1 MMPTPN
7 QTQLRRDRPLCHRMM
22 MVTCGLTLCFS
33 GVVWRLYE
41 LHLKKGPTLAEEAAK
56 KFREDRVLPAQRG
69 SIKDHSDHY
78 LAYDEE
84 VYELRTDRVHLHDV
98 QSILPNL
105 ARVRGVTQK
114 ELTRTLT
121 KAEILASYHLHVA
134 AAMSAKMGEPPEMI
148 MAKITSKRPIEV
160 LKDNLTD
167 DQATAW
173 RQHLEALYVKG
184 VYVKPAVR
192 RHYPTD
198 NRLALIVGG
207 VEEGKGGVQG
217 IEKTFEDTLRGT
229 PGAVSLEHDKYGR
242 ELMLYRG
249 DIQEPVHGKDVSLTI
264 DLQMQDAV
272 DAIVAQAQA
281 TYRPN
286 KIMAIVTE
294 PATGAVLAMSFLPGH
309 DRHKPDST
317 NWKNLTINEP
327 YEPGSTFKIVAY
339 AAALDQRKVSLDERF
354 DCHWGTYTDPLL
366 KVTLTD
372 VSKMGTVLAREAF
385 AKSSNI
391 ATFKIFKRVG
401 QDMFLN
407 YVKRFGFGQKTGIA
421 LSGERGGYINDGVW
435 SNTTFSSFPIGY
447 EVNVTPLQ
455 MAMAYGAIANGGILM
470 KPRLVDRIVTDSG
483 RHVTMVPPEAIGQV
497 CTGKTAALMRELLK
511 GVVDH
516 GTGTRAQIA
525 GIEVA
530 GKTGTSW
537 RYDPEFVVGKNKDG
551 SPKKGGYR
559 KDQWITSFAGF
570 APANDPKIVCV
581 VVLDNPHAPDPED
594 IGGGKVAAPIFAEI
608 VAETL
613 KQLSVRPQRPLA
625 LKGEAE

>member
-7 QTQLRRDRPLCHRMM
+7 QAQLRRDRPLCHRMM
-22 MVTCGLTLCFS
+22 FVTCFLTLCFS
-33 GVVWRLYE
+33 GVMWRLYD
-41 LHLKKGPTLAEEAAK
+41 LHLKKGPMLAEEAAK
-56 KFREDRVLPAQRG
+56 KFREDRTLPAQRG
-69 SIKDHSDHY
+69 SIKDHSDRY

-98 QSILPNL
+98 RSVLPNL
-105 ARVRGVTQK
+105 ARIRGVSQK

-121 KAEILASYHLHVA
+121 SEQILKAYHVHVA
-134 AAMSAKMGEPPEMI
+134 ESLGAKMGVPAETMLE
-148 MAKITSKRPIEV
+148 KVTSSRPIEV
-160 LKDNLTD
+160 LTQNMNDEQAKD
-167 DQATAW
+167 W
-173 RQHLEALYVKG
+173 RQHLENLFVKG
-184 VYVKPAVR
+184 IYVKPAVR

-198 NRLALIVGG
+198 NRLALIIGG

-217 IEKTFEDTLRGT
+217 IEKTFEDTLRGV
-229 PGAVSLEHDKYGR
+229 PGSVCVEHDKYGR
-242 ELMLYRG
+242 ELLLYRG
-249 DIQEPVHGKDVSLTI
+249 EIKEPVHGKDVHLTI

-286 KIMAIVTE
+286 KMMAIVTE
-294 PATGAVLAMSFLPGH
+294 VTTGSILAMSFLPGH
-309 DRHKPDST
+309 DRLEPDST

-327 YEPGSTFKIVAY
+327 YEPGSTFKVVAFT
-339 AAALDQRKVSLDERF
+339 AALDQRKMGPDESF
-354 DCHWGTYTDPLL
+354 DCHWGLYTDPVL
-366 KVTLTD
+366 KATLRD
-372 VSKMGTVLAREAF
+372 VSKMGTVPAREAF

-391 ATFKIFKRVG
+391 ATYKVFKRVG
-401 QDMFLN
+401 QDTYLD
-407 YVKRFGFGQKTGIA
+407 YVKRFGFGQKTGIS
-421 LSGERGGYINDGVW
+421 LSGESRGYINDGRW
-435 SNTTFSSFPIGY
+435 SNTTYSRFPMGY

-470 KPRLVDRIVTDSG
+470 KPRLVDRIVADGG
-483 RHVTMVPPEAIGQV
+483 RQVTQMPPQAVGQV
-497 CTGKTAALMRELLK
+497 CTGKTAALMRDLLK

-516 GTGTRAQIA
+516 GTGSRAQIE

-530 GKTGTSW
+530 GKTGTSQ
-537 RYDPEFVVGKNKDG
+537 RYDHELIVGKNKDG
-551 SPKKGGYR
+551 SLRKGGYR

-581 VVLDNPHAPDPED
+581 VVLDNPQAPDPAD

-613 KQLSVRPQRPLA
+613 KQLSIRPQRPLA
-625 LKGEAE
+625 LEGGAE

>member
-7 QTQLRRDRPLCHRMM
+7 QAQLRRDRPLCHRMM
-22 MVTCGLTLCFS
+22 FVTCFLTLCFS
-33 GVVWRLYE
+33 GVMWRLYD
-41 LHLKKGPTLAEEAAK
+41 LHLKKGPMLAEEAAK
-56 KFREDRVLPAQRG
+56 KFREDRTLPAQRG
-69 SIKDHSDHY
+69 SIKDHSDRY

-98 QSILPNL
+98 RSVLPNL
-105 ARVRGVTQK
+105 ARIRGVSQK

-121 KAEILASYHLHVA
+121 SEQILKAYHVHVA
-134 AAMSAKMGEPPEMI
+134 ESLGAKMGVPTETMLE
-148 MAKITSKRPIEV
+148 KVTSNRPIEV
-160 LKDNLTD
+160 LTQNMNDEQAKD
-167 DQATAW
+167 W
-173 RQHLEALYVKG
+173 RQHLENLFVKG
-184 VYVKPAVR
+184 IYVKPAVR

-198 NRLALIVGG
+198 NRLALIIGG

-217 IEKTFEDTLRGT
+217 IEKTFEDTLRGV
-229 PGAVSLEHDKYGR
+229 PGSVCVEHDKYGR
-242 ELMLYRG
+242 ELLLYRG
-249 DIQEPVHGKDVSLTI
+249 EIKEPVHGKDVHLTI

-286 KIMAIVTE
+286 KMMAIVTE
-294 PATGAVLAMSFLPGH
+294 VTTGSILAMSFLPGH
-309 DRHKPDST
+309 DRQEPDST

-327 YEPGSTFKIVAY
+327 YEPGSTFKVVAFT
-339 AAALDQRKVSLDERF
+339 AALDQRKMGPDESF
-354 DCHWGTYTDPLL
+354 DCHWGLYTDPVL
-366 KVTLTD
+366 KATLRD
-372 VSKMGTVLAREAF
+372 VSKMGTVPAREAF

-391 ATFKIFKRVG
+391 ATYKVFKRVG
-401 QDMFLN
+401 QDTYLD
-407 YVKRFGFGQKTGIA
+407 YVKRFGFGQKTGIS
-421 LSGERGGYINDGVW
+421 LSGESRGYINDGRW
-435 SNTTFSSFPIGY
+435 SNTTYSRFPMGY

-470 KPRLVDRIVTDSG
+470 KPRLVDRIVADGG
-483 RHVTMVPPEAIGQV
+483 RQVTQMPPQAVGQV
-497 CTGKTAALMRELLK
+497 CTGKTAALMRDLLK

-516 GTGTRAQIA
+516 GTGSRAQIE

-530 GKTGTSW
+530 GKTGTSQ
-537 RYDPEFVVGKNKDG
+537 RYDHELIVGKNKDG
-551 SPKKGGYR
+551 SLRKGGYR

-581 VVLDNPHAPDPED
+581 VVLDNPQAPDPAD

-613 KQLSVRPQRPLA
+613 KQLSIRPQRPLA
-625 LKGEAE
+625 LEGGAE

>member
-7 QTQLRRDRPLCHRMM
+7 QAQLRRDRPLCHRMM
-22 MVTCGLTLCFS
+22 FVTCFLTLCFS
-33 GVVWRLYE
+33 GVMWRLYD
-41 LHLKKGPTLAEEAAK
+41 LHLKKGPMLAEEAAK
-56 KFREDRVLPAQRG
+56 KFREDRALPAQRG
-69 SIKDHSDHY
+69 SIKDHSDRY

-98 QSILPNL
+98 RSVLPNL
-105 ARVRGVTQK
+105 ARIRGVSQK

-121 KAEILASYHLHVA
+121 SEEILKAYHVHVA
-134 AAMSAKMGEPPEMI
+134 ESLGAKMGVPVETMLE
-148 MAKITSKRPIEV
+148 KVTSSRPIEV
-160 LKDNLTD
+160 LTQNMNDEQAKD
-167 DQATAW
+167 W
-173 RQHLEALYVKG
+173 RQHLENLFVKG
-184 VYVKPAVR
+184 IYVKPAVR

-198 NRLALIVGG
+198 NRLALIIGG

-217 IEKTFEDTLRGT
+217 IEKTFEDTLRGV
-229 PGAVSLEHDKYGR
+229 PGSVCVEHDKYGR
-242 ELMLYRG
+242 ELLLYRG
-249 DIQEPVHGKDVSLTI
+249 EIKEPVHGKDVHLTI

-286 KIMAIVTE
+286 KMMAIVTE
-294 PATGAVLAMSFLPGH
+294 VTTGSILAMSFLPGH
-309 DRHKPDST
+309 DRQEPDST

-327 YEPGSTFKIVAY
+327 YEPGSTFKVVAFT
-339 AAALDQRKVSLDERF
+339 AALDQRKMGPDESF
-354 DCHWGTYTDPLL
+354 DCHWGLYTDPVL
-366 KVTLTD
+366 KATLRD
-372 VSKMGTVLAREAF
+372 VSKMGTVPAREAF

-391 ATFKIFKRVG
+391 ATYKVFKRVG
-401 QDMFLN
+401 QDTYLD
-407 YVKRFGFGQKTGIA
+407 YVKRFGFGQKTGIS
-421 LSGERGGYINDGVW
+421 LSGESRGYINDGRW
-435 SNTTFSSFPIGY
+435 SNTTYSRFPMGY

-470 KPRLVDRIVTDSG
+470 KPRLVDRIVTDGG
-483 RHVTMVPPEAIGQV
+483 RQVTQMPPQAVGQV
-497 CTGKTAALMRELLK
+497 CTGKTAAVMRDLLK

-516 GTGTRAQIA
+516 GTGSRAQIE

-530 GKTGTSW
+530 GKTGTSQ
-537 RYDPEFVVGKNKDG
+537 RYDHELIVGKNKDG
-551 SPKKGGYR
+551 SLRKGGYR

-581 VVLDNPHAPDPED
+581 VVLDNPQAPDPAD

-613 KQLSVRPQRPLA
+613 KQLSIRPQRPLA
-625 LKGEAE
+625 LEGGAE

>member
-7 QTQLRRDRPLCHRMM
+7 QAQLRRDRPLCHRMM
-22 MVTCGLTLCFS
+22 FVTCFLTLCFS
-33 GVVWRLYE
+33 GVMWRLYD
-41 LHLKKGPTLAEEAAK
+41 LHLKKGPMLAEEAAK
-56 KFREDRVLPAQRG
+56 KFREDRTLPAQRG
-69 SIKDHSDHY
+69 SIKDHSDRY

-98 QSILPNL
+98 RSVLPNL
-105 ARVRGVTQK
+105 ARIRGVSQK

-121 KAEILASYHLHVA
+121 SEEILKAYHVHVA
-134 AAMSAKMGEPPEMI
+134 ESLGAKMGVPVETMLE
-148 MAKITSKRPIEV
+148 KVTSSRPIEV
-160 LKDNLTD
+160 LTQNMNDEQAKD
-167 DQATAW
+167 W
-173 RQHLEALYVKG
+173 RQHLENLFVKG
-184 VYVKPAVR
+184 IYVKPAVR

-198 NRLALIVGG
+198 NRLALIIGG

-217 IEKTFEDTLRGT
+217 IEKTFEDTLRGV
-229 PGAVSLEHDKYGR
+229 PGSVCVEHDKYGR
-242 ELMLYRG
+242 ELLLYRG
-249 DIQEPVHGKDVSLTI
+249 EIKEPVHGKDVHLTI

-286 KIMAIVTE
+286 KMMAIVTE
-294 PATGAVLAMSFLPGH
+294 VTTGSILAMSFLPGH
-309 DRHKPDST
+309 DRQEPDST

-327 YEPGSTFKIVAY
+327 YEPGSTFKVVAFT
-339 AAALDQRKVSLDERF
+339 AALDQRKMGPDESF
-354 DCHWGTYTDPLL
+354 DCHWGLYTDPVL
-366 KVTLTD
+366 KATLRD
-372 VSKMGTVLAREAF
+372 VSKMGTVPAREAF

-391 ATFKIFKRVG
+391 ATYKVFKRVG
-401 QDMFLN
+401 QDTYLD
-407 YVKRFGFGQKTGIA
+407 YVKRFGFGQKTGIS
-421 LSGERGGYINDGVW
+421 LSGESRGYINDGRW
-435 SNTTFSSFPIGY
+435 SNTTYSRFPMGY

-470 KPRLVDRIVTDSG
+470 KPRLVDRIVADGG
-483 RHVTMVPPEAIGQV
+483 RQVTQMPPQAVGQV
-497 CTGKTAALMRELLK
+497 CTGKTAALMRDLLK

-516 GTGTRAQIA
+516 GTGSRAQIE

-530 GKTGTSW
+530 GKTGTSQ
-537 RYDPEFVVGKNKDG
+537 RYDHELIVGKNKDG
-551 SPKKGGYR
+551 SLRKGGYR

-581 VVLDNPHAPDPED
+581 VVLDNPQAPDPAD

-613 KQLSVRPQRPLA
+613 KQLSIRPQRPLA
-625 LKGEAE
+625 LEGGAE

>member
-7 QTQLRRDRPLCHRMM
+7 QAQLRRDRPLCHRMM
-22 MVTCGLTLCFS
+22 FVTCFLTLCFS
-33 GVVWRLYE
+33 GVMWRLYD
-41 LHLKKGPTLAEEAAK
+41 LHLKKGPMLAEEAAK
-56 KFREDRVLPAQRG
+56 KFREDRTLPAQRG
-69 SIKDHSDHY
+69 SIKDHSDRY

-98 QSILPNL
+98 RSVLPNL
-105 ARVRGVTQK
+105 ARIRGVSQK

-121 KAEILASYHLHVA
+121 SEEILKAYHVHVA
-134 AAMSAKMGEPPEMI
+134 ESLGAKMGVPAETMLE
-148 MAKITSKRPIEV
+148 KVTSNRPIEV
-160 LKDNLTD
+160 LTQNMNDEQAKD
-167 DQATAW
+167 W
-173 RQHLEALYVKG
+173 RQHLENLFVKG
-184 VYVKPAVR
+184 IYVKPAVR

-198 NRLALIVGG
+198 NRLALIIGG

-217 IEKTFEDTLRGT
+217 IEKTFEDTLRGV
-229 PGAVSLEHDKYGR
+229 PGSVCVEHDKYGR
-242 ELMLYRG
+242 ELLLYRG
-249 DIQEPVHGKDVSLTI
+249 EIKEPVHGKDVHLTI

-286 KIMAIVTE
+286 KMMAIVTE
-294 PATGAVLAMSFLPGH
+294 VTTGSILAMSFLPGH
-309 DRHKPDST
+309 DRQEPDST

-327 YEPGSTFKIVAY
+327 YEPGSTFKVVAFT
-339 AAALDQRKVSLDERF
+339 AALDQRKMGPDESF
-354 DCHWGTYTDPLL
+354 DCHWGLYTDPVL
-366 KVTLTD
+366 KATLRD
-372 VSKMGTVLAREAF
+372 VSKMGTVPAREAF

-391 ATFKIFKRVG
+391 ATYKVFKRVG
-401 QDMFLN
+401 QDTYLD
-407 YVKRFGFGQKTGIA
+407 YVKRFGFGQKTGIS
-421 LSGERGGYINDGVW
+421 LSGESRGYINDGRW
-435 SNTTFSSFPIGY
+435 SNTTYSRFPMGY

-470 KPRLVDRIVTDSG
+470 KPRLVDRIVADGG
-483 RHVTMVPPEAIGQV
+483 RQVTQMPPQAVGQV
-497 CTGKTAALMRELLK
+497 CTGKTAALMRDLLK

-516 GTGTRAQIA
+516 GTGSRAQIE

-530 GKTGTSW
+530 GKTGTSQ
-537 RYDPEFVVGKNKDG
+537 RYDHELIVGKNKDG
-551 SPKKGGYR
+551 SLRKGGYR

-581 VVLDNPHAPDPED
+581 VVLDNPQAPDPAD

-613 KQLSVRPQRPLA
+613 KQLSIRPQRPLA
-625 LKGEAE
+625 LEGGAE

>member
-7 QTQLRRDRPLCHRMM
+7 QAQLRRDRPLCHRMM
-22 MVTCGLTLCFS
+22 FVTCFLTLCFS
-33 GVVWRLYE
+33 GVMWRLYD
-41 LHLKKGPTLAEEAAK
+41 LHLKKGPMLAEEAAK
-56 KFREDRVLPAQRG
+56 KFREDRTLPAQRG
-69 SIKDHSDHY
+69 SIKDHSDRY

-98 QSILPNL
+98 RSVLPNL
-105 ARVRGVTQK
+105 ARIRGVSQK

-121 KAEILASYHLHVA
+121 SEEILKAYHVHVA
-134 AAMSAKMGEPPEMI
+134 ESLGAKMGVPVETMLE
-148 MAKITSKRPIEV
+148 KVTSSRPIEV
-160 LKDNLTD
+160 LTQNMNDEQAKD
-167 DQATAW
+167 W
-173 RQHLEALYVKG
+173 RQHLENLFVKG
-184 VYVKPAVR
+184 IYVKPAVR

-198 NRLALIVGG
+198 NRLALIIGG

-217 IEKTFEDTLRGT
+217 IEKTFEDTLRGV
-229 PGAVSLEHDKYGR
+229 PGSVCVEHDKYGR
-242 ELMLYRG
+242 ELLLYRG
-249 DIQEPVHGKDVSLTI
+249 EIKEPVHGKDVHLTI

-286 KIMAIVTE
+286 KMMAIVTE
-294 PATGAVLAMSFLPGH
+294 VTTGSILAMSFLPGH
-309 DRHKPDST
+309 DRQEPDRT

-327 YEPGSTFKIVAY
+327 YEPGSTFKVVAFT
-339 AAALDQRKVSLDERF
+339 AALDQRKMGPDESF
-354 DCHWGTYTDPLL
+354 DCHWGLYTDPVL
-366 KVTLTD
+366 KATLRD
-372 VSKMGTVLAREAF
+372 VSKMGTVPAREAF

-391 ATFKIFKRVG
+391 ATYKVFKRVG
-401 QDMFLN
+401 QDTYLD
-407 YVKRFGFGQKTGIA
+407 YVKRFGFGQKTGIS
-421 LSGERGGYINDGVW
+421 LSGESRGYINDGRW
-435 SNTTFSSFPIGY
+435 SNTTYSRFPMGY

-470 KPRLVDRIVTDSG
+470 KPRLVDRIVADGG
-483 RHVTMVPPEAIGQV
+483 RQVTQMPPQAVGQV
-497 CTGKTAALMRELLK
+497 CTGKTAALMRDLLK

-516 GTGTRAQIA
+516 GTGSRAQIE

-530 GKTGTSW
+530 GKTGTSQ
-537 RYDPEFVVGKNKDG
+537 RYDHELIVGKNKDG
-551 SPKKGGYR
+551 SLRKGGYR

-581 VVLDNPHAPDPED
+581 VVLDNPQAPDPAD

-613 KQLSVRPQRPLA
+613 KQLSIRPQRPLA
-625 LKGEAE
+625 LEGGAE

>member
-7 QTQLRRDRPLCHRMM
+7 QAQLRRDRPLCHRMM
-22 MVTCGLTLCFS
+22 FVTCFLTLCFS
-33 GVVWRLYE
+33 GVMWRLYD
-41 LHLKKGPTLAEEAAK
+41 LHLKKGPMLAEEAAK
-56 KFREDRVLPAQRG
+56 KFREDRTLPAQRG
-69 SIKDHSDHY
+69 SIKDHSDRY

-98 QSILPNL
+98 RSVLPNL
-105 ARVRGVTQK
+105 ARIRGVSQK

-121 KAEILASYHLHVA
+121 SEQILKAYHVHVA
-134 AAMSAKMGEPPEMI
+134 ESLGAKMGVPTETMLE
-148 MAKITSKRPIEV
+148 KVTSSRPIEV
-160 LKDNLTD
+160 LTQNMNDEQAKD
-167 DQATAW
+167 W
-173 RQHLEALYVKG
+173 RQHLENLFVKG
-184 VYVKPAVR
+184 IYVKPAVR

-198 NRLALIVGG
+198 NRLALIIGG

-217 IEKTFEDTLRGT
+217 IEKTFEDTLRGV
-229 PGAVSLEHDKYGR
+229 PGSVCVEHDKYGR
-242 ELMLYRG
+242 ELLLYRG
-249 DIQEPVHGKDVSLTI
+249 EIKEPVHGKDVHLTI

-286 KIMAIVTE
+286 KMMAIVTE
-294 PATGAVLAMSFLPGH
+294 VTTGSILAMSFLPGH
-309 DRHKPDST
+309 DRQEPDST

-327 YEPGSTFKIVAY
+327 YEPGSTFKVVAFT
-339 AAALDQRKVSLDERF
+339 AALDQRKMGPDESF
-354 DCHWGTYTDPLL
+354 DCHWGLYTDPVL
-366 KVTLTD
+366 KATLRD
-372 VSKMGTVLAREAF
+372 VSKMGTVPAREAF

-391 ATFKIFKRVG
+391 ATYKVFKRVG
-401 QDMFLN
+401 QDTYLD
-407 YVKRFGFGQKTGIA
+407 YVKRFGFGQKTGIS
-421 LSGERGGYINDGVW
+421 LSGESRGYINDGRW
-435 SNTTFSSFPIGY
+435 SNTTYSRFPMGY

-470 KPRLVDRIVTDSG
+470 KPRLVDRIVADGG
-483 RHVTMVPPEAIGQV
+483 RQVTQMPPQAVGQV
-497 CTGKTAALMRELLK
+497 CTGKTAALMRDLLK

-516 GTGTRAQIA
+516 GTGSRAQIE

-530 GKTGTSW
+530 GKTGTSQ
-537 RYDPEFVVGKNKDG
+537 RYDHELIVGKNKDG
-551 SPKKGGYR
+551 SLRKGGYR

-581 VVLDNPHAPDPED
+581 VVLDNPQAPDPAD

-613 KQLSVRPQRPLA
+613 KQLSIRPQRPLA
-625 LKGEAE
+625 LEGGAE